1 MIYSHNHTLSY
12 PTGAS
17 KNSIDLLPSPGVGTE
32 WTKSLPTDEGRESDE
47 IFEFDGANTAVAIP
61 NDVLDHNLSS
71 VFTISAWLKHKH
83 IPTQEKHVK
92 EHVFCSADDHSECS
106 SFDFLMIVKW
116 NSLKRKLLLKDIYRN
131 EKLGASV

>member
-1 MIYSHNHTLSY
+1 MRFVLFRKIKKPYRLFNLY
-12 PTGAS
+12 LNFVLNAIFLGAS

-71 VFTISAWLKHKH
+71 VFTVSAWLKHKH

-92 EHVFCSADDHSECS
+92 EHVICSADDHS
-106 SFDFLMIVKW
+106 K
-116 NSLKRKLLLKDIYRN
+116 
-131 EKLGASV
+131 